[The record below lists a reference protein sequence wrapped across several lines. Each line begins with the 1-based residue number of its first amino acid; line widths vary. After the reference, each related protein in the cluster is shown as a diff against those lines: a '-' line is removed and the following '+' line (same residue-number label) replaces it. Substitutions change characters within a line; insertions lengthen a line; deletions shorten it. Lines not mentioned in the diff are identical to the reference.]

1 MDHELFSFVSLSQ
14 VVTHLQAFQGAG
26 VHRLFEE
33 GVARL
38 ATVLRPV
45 HRQIRVAQHVRRLP
59 ARFARY
65 GDAYA
70 WSNEHLPTTE
80 GEGCSQLLQDA
91 FRYANGTSLITV
103 LEQEDELVSAEAC
116 DGVLGPGYF
125 LQTAAHQNEQLVAH
139 LVPQRVVYDFE
150 VVQIHE

>member
-45 HRQIRVAQHVRRLP
+45 HRQIRVAQHVRRSL
-59 ARFARY
+59 ARFVSY
-65 GDAYA
+65 GEAYA

-91 FRYANGTSLITV
+91 LRYADDASLVDV
-103 LEQEDELVSAEAC
+103 LHQEDEFVSAEAC
-116 DGVLGPGYF
+116 DGVLRP
-125 LQTAAHQNEQLVAH
+125 
-139 LVPQRVVYDFE
+139 R
-150 VVQIHE
+150 